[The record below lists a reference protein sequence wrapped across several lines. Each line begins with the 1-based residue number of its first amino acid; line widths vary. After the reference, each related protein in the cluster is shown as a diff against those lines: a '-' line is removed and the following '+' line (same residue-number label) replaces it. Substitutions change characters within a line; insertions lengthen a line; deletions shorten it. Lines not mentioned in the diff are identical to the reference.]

1 MIRSLH
7 ISNYAIIDE
16 LSIRFHSGLT
26 TITGETGAGKS
37 ILLGALSLLL
47 GQRADTS
54 VLHDKS
60 RKCIVEGAFGQDS
73 HDIQAILDRNDLDQE
88 KQLIIRR
95 EISNNGKSRAFVNDT
110 PVTLQVLKEL
120 GEALVDIHSQHE
132 NLNLSNQFYQVSV
145 VDAYAGTTL
154 MREEYSRVFRE
165 YQQLLREIGELE
177 EGKSERLKEK
187 DYLEFQLSELE
198 NARLREGELEELEE
212 ELEVLEHAR
221 EIKERLY
228 EAWLNMEGNEMN
240 ALKLLR
246 EARSGISSIQKYHK
260 ASTEFESRL
269 NSVLI
274 ELKDLAAGIEQS
286 GEAIEHDPSRLE
298 MVKERADLLNKLL
311 SKHDKTSVE
320 ELLEVKREIDNRIL
334 SLDTADTGLEQKK
347 EESQRKF
354 AEITLLAGSL
364 SEKRQEVFP
373 SMEEKISSLLQQL
386 GMPNALFNVD
396 NQKTDIPGEN
406 GTDRIS
412 FLFTANKKSE
422 PKEISKIA
430 SGGELS
436 RIMLAI
442 KYLISG
448 SLGLPTIIFDEIDTG
463 VSGEIAHKV
472 ATIMKEMSKNHQIC
486 SITHLPQVAARGD
499 QHFLVYKTDD
509 KEATHTRMKLLNEEE
524 RLAELA
530 KMLSGKALT
539 PAAYENARVLLM
551 GN

>member
-1 MIRSLH
+1 MIRSLY

-47 GQRADTS
+47 GQRADTA
-54 VLHDKS
+54 VLQDKS
-60 RKCIVEGAFGQDS
+60 RKCIVEGIFGQDS
-73 HDIQAILDRNDLDQE
+73 GEIQPILERNELDRE
-88 KQLIIRR
+88 EQLIIRR

-132 NLNLSNQFYQVSV
+132 NLNLSDQFYQLSV
-145 VDAYAGTTL
+145 VDAYAGTSEE
-154 MREEYSRVFRE
+154 REQYSLAFRG
-165 YQQLLREIGELE
+165 YQQLVREIRELE
-177 EGKSERLKEK
+177 EGRSERLKEK
-187 DYLEFQLSELE
+187 DYLEFQFTELE
-198 NARLREGELEELEE
+198 NANLKEGELEELEE
-212 ELEVLEHAR
+212 ELEILEHAR
-221 EIKERLY
+221 EIKEKLY
-228 EAWLNMEGNEMN
+228 EAWLNIEGNEIN
-240 ALKLLR
+240 ALQQIR
-246 EARSGISSIQKYHK
+246 EARTGIASIQKYHK
-260 ASTEFESRL
+260 GSVEFESRL

-274 ELKDLAAGIEQS
+274 ELKDLASGIEQA
-286 GEAIEHDPSRLE
+286 GEKIEHDPSRLE
-298 MVKERADLLNKLL
+298 VVRERIDLLNKLL
-311 SKHDKTSVE
+311 NKHGRESVE
-320 ELLEVKREIDNRIL
+320 ELLLVKKEMDDRIL
-334 SLDTADTGLEQKK
+334 SLDTADSGLEKK
-347 EESQRKF
+347 RDESNRKYLELMEK
-354 AEITLLAGSL
+354 AGNLSGKRKEI
-364 SEKRQEVFP
+364 FP
-373 SMEEKISSLLQQL
+373 AMEEKISSLLQQL
-386 GMPNALFNVD
+386 GMPNALFTIG
-396 NQKTDIPGEN
+396 NQESESPGEY
-406 GTDRIS
+406 GTDHIS

-472 ATIMKEMSKNHQIC
+472 ATIMKEMSRDHQIC

-499 QHFLVYKTDD
+499 QHFLVFKTDD
-509 KEATHTRMKLLNEEE
+509 QEATHTRMKLLNEEE

-539 PAAYENARVLLM
+539 PAAYENARVLLS